1 MKRRDLVHKVYIH
14 SGQTRNMGQ
23 SVRLNPADTVSSQS
37 PWRIGGGG
45 GGDAGGGIPPGGGGG
60 GRGRG
65 GGGGEGRRC
74 GLWYLGLYT
83 HLREIRC
90 NFPERNKSF
99 PPRHCHCH
107 HPLTS

>member
-60 GRGRG
+60 GGEEEEEEKEG
-65 GGGGEGRRC
+65 GAGC
-74 GLWYLGLYT
+74 GILAFTPTSGKSDAT
-83 HLREIRC
+83 SLREINPFRQ
-90 NFPERNKSF
+90 
-99 PPRHCHCH
+99 HIVIVIT
-107 HPLTS
+107 L